1 MIGKSGL
8 WIILFLGL
16 GWGDLAAQVSAQAES
31 SSLSRSEWIRQTYEG
46 MSTRERIG
54 QLFMVAAYS
63 AGKDA
68 NAPAIRKLLDAR
80 QIGGLI
86 FMQGNAEAQAR
97 LTNEFQSMA
106 QVPLL
111 IGMDAEWGLGMRL
124 TGVRDLPRQ
133 MMIGATRDTS
143 LAYALGEAVARQC
156 RLLGVHLNFAPVV
169 DVNNNPQNPI
179 INARSFGEDK
189 EWVARLGLSYMRGM
203 QDHGVMACAKH
214 FPGHGD
220 TDKDSHKDLPTIRK
234 SSKQLEDLEFYPFQT
249 LIDGGVQSI
258 MVAHLEV
265 PALEKTPGLPTTL
278 SASTIRGL
286 LREKMGFKGLIIT
299 DALNMQGVARYFP
312 PGEVDLRAFQAGND
326 ILLFSQDVPVAIDRI
341 EKALRDGEID
351 PWDLEVRVKK
361 ILAAKYDLG
370 LHRWEPLK
378 VEGISEDLNRDTPEL
393 RRRMASAAIT
403 LAWDQEENLPGW
415 ISGQGAR
422 VYLGLN
428 SGQETTLFRELKR
441 KWPDLE
447 GIWLSP
453 QAGPESIARAL
464 ARVKEADMALLAVHN
479 LRFYPSGG
487 RYGLPSAQMNLL
499 RQLQEQDQ
507 VILALMGNA
516 YLLKELCGLPSVLVA
531 YEDEDSEQWAM
542 ARVLRGE
549 AGPRGELPVSP
560 CPDRRP
566 RKTGATLPGS
576 DPPAGLEAV
585 EFPQDMGLANP
596 RALDSMRLFVQRCIA
611 AGAFPG
617 AQVVAVHKG
626 KLIVDEALGYQTF
639 DKSRRIGPETLYDLA
654 SLTKIL
660 STNLAIMRLYESGKL
675 GLEDSL
681 GKFLSWTRGTDKGS
695 LRVGDLLRHEAGLQA
710 WIPFYKAT
718 LNGKDPDPRYYRN
731 QRTEDFSIPVARDLF
746 LRKDY
751 LDTVWKLI
759 LESPLENRGK
769 YVYSDLDYFFLAA
782 LVEEITGQ
790 SLYGFVYRAFY
801 QAMGLARMGYLPLG
815 RFEAED
821 IAPTELDIYFR
832 HQLIQGYV
840 HDQAAAMFGGI
851 AGHAGLFSNAREVAA
866 LMQMLIQKGQY
877 QGKRYFRPETVETF
891 TRYHSRISR
900 RALGFDKPAPDPRD
914 GGPCSP
920 YASGYSFGHQG
931 FTGTCTWADPEH
943 DLVFVFLSNRVY
955 PSADN
960 KNIYRYN
967 ARIEVQNFVYRAL
980 GIPLNTGRKQIW
992 QRELASRL

>member
-1 MIGKSGL
+1 MVLSIC
-8 WIILFLGL
+8 L
-16 GWGDLAAQVSAQAES
+16 GWTVLRAQES
-31 SSLSRSEWIRQTYEG
+31 PPTTGHPLSRSEWVEQTYNQL
-46 MSTRERIG
+46 TPRERIG
-54 QLFMVAAYS
+54 QLFMIAAYS

-68 NAPAIRKLLDAR
+68 NAATIRQHLKAH

-124 TGVRDLPRQ
+124 TGIQDLPRQ
-133 MMIGATRDTS
+133 MLIGATRDTA

-156 RLLGVHLNFAPVV
+156 RRLGVHLNFAPVV
-169 DVNNNPQNPI
+169 DVNNNPRNPI

-189 EWVARLGLSYMRGM
+189 EWVKRLGLSYMRGM
-203 QDHGVMACAKH
+203 QDNGVLACAKH

-234 SSKQLEDLEFYPFQT
+234 SQEELEALELYPFQG
-249 LIDGGVQSI
+249 LIDGGVKSI

-278 SASTIRGL
+278 SRSTVTGL
-286 LREKMGFKGLIIT
+286 LKEKMGFQGLVIT
-299 DALNMQGVARYFP
+299 DALNMQGVARHFP
-312 PGEVDLRAFQAGND
+312 PGEVDLKAFQAGNH
-326 ILLFSQDVPVAIDRI
+326 ILLFSQDVPKAIDRM
-341 EKALRDGEID
+341 EKALRDGEIQ
-351 PWDLEVRVKK
+351 PRDLESRVKK
-361 ILAAKYDLG
+361 ILATKYDLG
-370 LHRWEPLK
+370 LHQWKPLE
-378 VEGISEDLNRDTPEL
+378 VEGVTDDLNRDTPGW
-393 RRRMASAAIT
+393 RRRMARAALT
-403 LAWDQEENLPGW
+403 LAWDPGKNLDAW
-415 ISGQGAR
+415 ISGQGSR
-422 VYLGLN
+422 VYLGVN
-428 SGQETTLFRELKR
+428 AARETTLFRELKQR
-441 KWPDLE
+441 WPDLE
-447 GIWLSP
+447 GIWLP
-453 QAGPESIARAL
+453 AQASTEAIAHAL
-464 ARVKEADMALLAVHN
+464 SRVKQADRAVVAVHN

-487 RYGLPSAQMNLL
+487 RYGLPAAQMNLL
-499 RQLQEQDQ
+499 RQIQKQDQ

-516 YLLKELCGLPSVLVA
+516 YLLKELCDMPTVLVA
-531 YEDEDSEQWAM
+531 YEDEASEQGAM

-549 AGPRGELPVSP
+549 AEPEGQLPVTP
-560 CPDRRP
+560 CPDRRSGKAP
-566 RKTGATLPGS
+566 T
-576 DPPAGLEAV
+576 PPASTVPEGLESV
-585 EFPQDMGLANP
+585 EFPQDLGLVSP
-596 RALDSMRLFVQRCIA
+596 RSLDSMRLFIQRCIA
-611 AGAFPG
+611 GGAFPG

-626 KLIVDEALGYQTF
+626 RLMVDEALGYQTF
-639 DKSRRIGPETLYDLA
+639 DRNQRIEPETLYDLA

-660 STNLAIMRLYESGKL
+660 STNLAVMRLYESGKL
-675 GLEDSL
+675 SLGDSL
-681 GKFLSWTRGTDKGS
+681 GKFLSWTRGTDKGP
-695 LRVGDLLRHEAGLQA
+695 LRVGDLLRHEAGLKA
-710 WIPFYKAT
+710 WIPFYRAT
-718 LNGKDPDPRYYRN
+718 LEGKEPSSRYYRKE
-731 QRTEDFSIPVARDLF
+731 RSEEFSIPVARNLF

-751 LDTVWKLI
+751 LDTVWKEI

-790 SLYGFVYRAFY
+790 SLYAFVYRAFY
-801 QAMGLARMGYLPLG
+801 QPMGLVRMGYLPLG
-815 RFEAED
+815 RYEPGD

-866 LMQMLIQKGQY
+866 IMQMLIQKGRY
-877 QGKRYFRPETVETF
+877 RDKVYFRPETVETF

-900 RALGFDKPAPDPRD
+900 RALGFDKPAPEPRN

-920 YASGYSFGHQG
+920 YSSGYSFGHQG
-931 FTGTCTWADPEH
+931 FTGTCTWADPEN

-960 KNIYRYN
+960 RNIYRYQ

-980 GIPLNTGRKQIW
+980 GISLNTERKEVR
-992 QRELASRL
+992 QRQLANP